1 MWEFDSPGDQGNTP
15 RCMLSLEEA
24 IERSLAAA
32 PELGSKTIPLA
43 DAEGRFATSDT
54 KARVSLP
61 GFDNSAMDGYAV
73 RSCDLKGA
81 SANSPVGL
89 DCIGVIPA
97 GTFPSD
103 SLNNGTC
110 MKIYTGSPIPNGAD
124 AVIMQEDCQT
134 TPDACNTVHCN
145 DSVKPWENI
154 RLEGEDIR
162 EGDAVI
168 SNGSRITAGTIGLL
182 AASGHDRI
190 EVGRRPRVGLLA
202 TGSELTEPPGCL
214 KPGEIYESNR
224 AMLTSLAAKV
234 NAEPTPYPIVPDSL
248 DNTVAAL
255 ERAFAENDVV
265 MTSGGVSVGDHDH
278 VKPAIE
284 QLGGSVDFW
293 KIAVKPGK
301 PFVLGQV
308 GSKPLFGLPGNPVS
322 ALVTYLL
329 IVRPALLNMQGA
341 REWRLTKRPGCLVD
355 ELVNRGDR
363 RHFMRVTID
372 DRGLVLSAGGQ
383 RSHML
388 SSLAK
393 ANGLVDLPPKSRWS
407 KGERV
412 EVIPIDQ

>member
-15 RCMLSLEEA
+15 RRMLSLEEA

-154 RLEGEDIR
+154 RLEGEDVR
-162 EGDAVI
+162 KGDVVI
-168 SNGSRITAGTIGLL
+168 TKGARITAGTIGLL
-182 AASGHDRI
+182 AATGYDSV
-190 EVGRRPRVGLLA
+190 EVGRRPRVGLVA
-202 TGSELTEPPGCL
+202 TGGELVEPPADL

-224 AMLTSLAAKV
+224 AMLASLAASV
-234 NAEPTPYPIVPDSL
+234 NAEPALYPIVPDSL
-248 DNTVAAL
+248 EDTAATL
-255 ERAFAENDVV
+255 ERAFAENDAVV
-265 MTSGGVSVGDHDH
+265 TSGGVSVGDHDH

-284 QLGGSVDFW
+284 QLGGSLDFW

-308 GSKPLFGLPGNPVS
+308 GGKPVFGLPGNPVS

-329 IVRPALLNMQGA
+329 LVRPALLKMQGA
-341 REWRLTKRPGCLVD
+341 AEWRLAERPGRLAD
-355 ELVNRGDR
+355 ELANKGDR
-363 RHFMRVTID
+363 RHFVRVMID
-372 DRGLVLSAGGQ
+372 DRGLVRSAGGQ
-383 RSHML
+383 RSHL
-388 SSLAK
+388 LGSLAK
-393 ANGLVDLPPKSRWS
+393 ANGLIDLPPGSCLA
-407 KGERV
+407 KGNPV
-412 EVIPIDQ
+412 DVLLIDD